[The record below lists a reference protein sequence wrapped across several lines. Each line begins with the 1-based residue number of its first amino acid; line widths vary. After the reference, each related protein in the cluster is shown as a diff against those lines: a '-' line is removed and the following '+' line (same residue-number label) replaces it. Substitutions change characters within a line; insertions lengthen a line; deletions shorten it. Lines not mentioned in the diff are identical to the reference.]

1 MYVACVL
8 VRGEGGQ
15 CQHKLYTLGM
25 VCTRQKTCPFFFAKH
40 TSMKDSSSVLQFASS
55 IGS

>member
-25 VCTRQKTCPFFFAKH
+25 VCTRQKTCPFF
-40 TSMKDSSSVLQFASS
+40 LLS
-55 IGS
+55 IHYER